1 MTGSSSFWFAK
12 TGAADFYGHNLNYS
26 IATNGN
32 EYMTDSVG
40 AGDVKKWTFSFW
52 VKPQGKSWFGE
63 IWSSAGSGHAGGADI
78 EYLSL
83 NDGQVYHYQY
93 RNGTLDFN
101 VKSAPLVRDNTNWT
115 HIVVVKDTAQST
127 ASDRIKFYIN
137 GTLVTDLHTATYP
150 SQDNGN
156 GYINSSLGQVLFHE
170 AARWRYPT
178 YCLFSE
184 MHFCDAQAYAASD
197 FGEFKEGVWIPI
209 EPSVSYG
216 TTGWHLDF
224 ADSSA
229 LGNDVSGNNNDWST
243 SNFGSQDRKLDNP
256 TNNFATLDTNLHQ
269 YQTTSFSGGFCTAT
283 GSGSSGAAT
292 YRVGTATHA
301 CHAKTYFEVR
311 VASMSGNGRNGS
323 GFLSEDTAM
332 DTYGSLS
339 TAMQGVQASQPHGTA
354 QIRLEDAT
362 VQTGAENP
370 GSGDIVMWAFD
381 PDSGKI
387 WHGVNGTWSISGDPA
402 AGSNN
407 VTAVDTREFMLP
419 AYHLQASSDSLN
431 FNFGQDPTFD
441 GNLTGG
447 NIGSE
452 ADENGFGLFKYAV
465 PSGFLALCS
474 RNMPD
479 PSLGPHTTEKA
490 DDHFDTKLWSGDNT
504 DTRNITDYGFQPD
517 FVWIKNRTTAVSHV
531 LFDSVR
537 GVSSSINTALA
548 SDQTDYEGLGDNVT
562 TSAQFGGVSA
572 FLSNGFTLTEGNTD
586 DARYTN
592 KSSNNYVG
600 WAWKGGASTTND
612 ASSTG
617 VGSIDST
624 YRANTDAG
632 FSIVSYTGT
641 GSDGTIAHGL
651 SSKPELIITKSRSDS
666 DHWYTYCEF
675 SASANP
681 EQYELY
687 LNLTTA
693 AYKDSSDNTRAW
705 NATAPTSTVFS
716 IGDIDAVNESG
727 DTFVAYCFHSVYG
740 FSRIG
745 AYEGNGNTTGPRV
758 YTGFTPTW
766 VMIKRFDSTGSWY
779 IYDITRLK
787 YNPLGVVNQPLPA
800 DSTNAEGGADTSWY
814 LDFQSN
820 GFRVRNSSNFD
831 NANNGRFIYLA
842 FASLPFKYSNG
853 RA

>member
-1 MTGSSSFWFAK
+1 MFSSENWFTKTGS
-12 TGAADFYGHNLNYS
+12 DFYGHDLNYS

-32 EYMTDSVG
+32 EYMTDNVG
-40 AGDVKKWTFSFW
+40 AGDRKKWTLSCW

-63 IWSSAGSGHAGGADI
+63 IWSSAGGGHVGGADI

-83 NDGQVYHYQY
+83 NDGQIYHYQNI
-93 RNGTLDFN
+93 NGSVQFN

-127 ASDRIKFYIN
+127 ASDRIIYYIN
-137 GTLVTDLHTATYP
+137 GTRVTDMAATSYP
-150 SQDNGN
+150 SQDNSS

-170 AARWRYPT
+170 AARYRYPT
-178 YCLFSE
+178 YCMFSE
-184 MHFCDAQAYAASD
+184 MHFTDGYAYAASD
-197 FGEFKEGVWIPI
+197 FGEFKNNVWIPI
-209 EPSVSYG
+209 NPSVSYG

-243 SNFGSQDRKLDNP
+243 TNFGSQDRKLDNP
-256 TNNFATLDTNLHQ
+256 TNNFATLDTNLLQ

-283 GSGSSGAAT
+283 GSGSGGAAT

-301 CHAKTYFEVR
+301 CHTKTYFEVR
-311 VASMSGNGRNGS
+311 VASISGAGRSGS

-354 QIRLEDAT
+354 EIRLEDAT

-402 AGSNN
+402 GGSNN
-407 VTAVDTREFMLP
+407 VTAVDTHEFMLP

-447 NIGSE
+447 NIGTE
-452 ADENGFGLFKYAV
+452 TDANGFGLFKYAV
-465 PSGFLALCS
+465 PSGFFALCS

-479 PSLGPHTTEKA
+479 PSFGPHTSEQP
-490 DDHFDTKLWSGDNT
+490 DSHFDTKLWSGDNT

-517 FVWIKNRTTAVSHV
+517 FAWIKNRTTAVSHV

-548 SDQTDYEGLGDNVT
+548 SDQTDFEGLGDNVT
-562 TSAQFGGVSA
+562 TSAQFGGISA
-572 FLSNGFTLTEGNTD
+572 FLTNGFTLKEGNTD

-592 KSSNNYVG
+592 KTSSNYVG
-600 WAWKGGASTTND
+600 YAWKGGSSTTND
-612 ASSTG
+612 ASATG
-617 VGSIDST
+617 VGTVDST
-624 YRANTDAG
+624 YSANTSAG
-632 FSIVSYTGT
+632 FSIVTWDASGESTGT
-641 GSDGTIAHGL
+641 VAHGL
-651 SSKPELIITKSRSDS
+651 SSVPEMIIAKPRNASTNWFVQLPNELPNT
-666 DHWYTYCEF
+666 
-675 SASANP
+675 NM
-681 EQYELY
+681 
-687 LNLTTA
+687 LNLETSGA
-693 AYKDSSDNTRAW
+693 SYNPGYAHFND
-705 NATAPTSTVFS
+705 TAPTSSVFS
-716 IGDIDAVNESG
+716 FGGYLGGHSDLGSN
-727 DTFVAYCFHSVYG
+727 TLKVAYCFHSIYG
-740 FSRIG
+740 YSRIG
-745 AYEGNGNTTGPRV
+745 SYEGNGSTTGPRV
-758 YTGFTPTW
+758 YTGFKPIW
-766 VMIKRFDSTGSWY
+766 VMIKRTDSTGSWY

-787 YNPLGVVNQPLPA
+787 YNPLGAVNQPLLA
-800 DSTNAEGGADTSWY
+800 DATNAEGGADSSWY

-820 GFRVRNSSNFD
+820 GFRIRNSSNFD

-842 FASLPFKYSNG
+842 FASVPFKYSNG
-853 RA
+853 SA